1 MSVRFAGSAAAAVL
15 LAAAGWAGP
24 GAAATIDC
32 ASGPVDRSGFVQS
45 SYDCSGVQGA
55 STPDAVDGL
64 FGHSGWAAHGALSI
78 PKKKFSGG
86 SDGGLSIAGGNLS
99 GGWSIDAGLLDD
111 YESVMLVLI
120 GGKKKN
126 PDMMAYL
133 VDAAEGT
140 FDSPFLKGKKAK
152 QQKITGFMLF
162 LGAEREAGPFGPFD
176 GEDPGYDG
184 NDDYPAPVPLPAAGL
199 LMLGALGGLGLLAR
213 RRRRAA

>member
-1 MSVRFAGSAAAAVL
+1 MRVRFAGSVAAALL

-32 ASGPVDRSGFVQS
+32 TSGPVDRSGFVQS

-55 STPDAVDGL
+55 ASPGAAQGL
-64 FGHSGWAAHGALSI
+64 FGHSGWAEHGAI
-78 PKKKFSGG
+78 AVPKGSFSGG
-86 SDGGLSIAGGNLS
+86 SDGGLAIAGGNLS
-99 GGWSIDAGLLDD
+99 GGWSIDADLLDA
-111 YESVMLVLI
+111 YESVMLVLT
-120 GGKKKN
+120 GGKKKS

-140 FDSPFLKGKKAK
+140 YDSPFLKGRKAR
-152 QQKITGFMLF
+152 QLKITGFMLF
-162 LGAEREAGPFGPFD
+162 LGPERQAEPPG

-184 NDDYPAPVPLPAAGL
+184 NGDYPAPVPLPAAGL